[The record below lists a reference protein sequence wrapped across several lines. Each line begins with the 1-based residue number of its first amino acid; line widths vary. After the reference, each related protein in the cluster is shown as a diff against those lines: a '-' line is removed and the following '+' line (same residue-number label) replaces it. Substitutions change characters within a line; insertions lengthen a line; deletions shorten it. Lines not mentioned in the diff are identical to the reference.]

1 MAKITVIPSTKNQH
15 TQLPLGSISLRK
27 VAAYARVSTN
37 TDEQYTSY
45 EAQVNYYKKFIQE
58 RNDWEYTNVYAD
70 EGISG
75 TSTKRRTEF
84 NKMISD
90 AIEGKIDLI
99 ITKSISRFARNTLDT
114 ISYVRKLKD
123 NGIEVYF
130 EKENVWTMDPKSE
143 LILTI
148 MASIAQEESRSISQN
163 VTWGKRVSFQ
173 EGKVSFAYKRFLGYK
188 KENDKIV
195 IDDDQAVIVRM
206 IYRMFL
212 VEGKSMTGIAE
223 HLKSLNIKTPSEKGT
238 KWTKNTISSILSN
251 EKYKGDALL
260 QKRFTDNYLDHTLI
274 KNTGQIPQYYVENNH
289 PAIIERDMWEQVQ
302 IELER
307 RSQMGAQYSSSDI
320 FASKL
325 ICEDCGG
332 FYGKKKWHSNSKYS
346 RFVHQCNRKFHKGKD
361 KCQTPNLMEEDIKL
375 KFIEAYN
382 LTMKDRKRII
392 QDSTEM
398 IELLTD
404 TTQLEQDIDTL
415 NDELVVTA
423 ELVNKLIKEN
433 SKSSMSQ
440 DEYNKKYDELT
451 SRYEKTKQK
460 QEELIESR
468 SNKKTQALNMKS
480 FISNL
485 KQIEDKLS
493 DWNENVW
500 MLLVN
505 SAVVHRDKS
514 ITFKFHNNNEVKT
527 KYV

>member
-15 TQLPLGSISLRK
+15 TQLPLGSTSLRK

-45 EAQVNYYKKFIQE
+45 EAQVTYYRKFIQE
-58 RNDWEYTNVYAD
+58 RPDWEYSNVYAD
-70 EGISG
+70 EGLSG
-75 TSTKRRTEF
+75 TSTKRRIEF

-90 AIEGKIDLI
+90 AVEGKIDLI
-99 ITKSISRFARNTLDT
+99 ITKSISKFARNTLDT
-114 ISYVRKLKD
+114 ISFVRKLKD

-130 EKENVWTMDPKSE
+130 EKENLWTLDPKSE

-173 EGKVSFAYKRFLGYK
+173 SGKVSFPYKSFLGYQ
-188 KENDKIV
+188 KENDKLV
-195 IDDDQAVIVRM
+195 IDEDEAVIVKM

-212 VEGKSMTGIAE
+212 AEGKSITGIANE
-223 HLKSLNIKTPSEKGT
+223 LKSLNIKTPTGKST
-238 KWTKNTISSILSN
+238 NWTKNTVNSILTN

-260 QKRFTDNYLDHTLI
+260 QKRFTDNYLNHTVI

-302 IELER
+302 FELGR

-346 RFVHQCNRKFHKGKD
+346 RFVNQCNRKFHKGKD
-361 KCQTPNLMEEDIKL
+361 KCMTPNLIEEDIKL

-415 NDELVVTA
+415 NDELVVIA
-423 ELVNKLIKEN
+423 ELMNKLIKEN

-440 DEYNKKYDELT
+440 DEYNKKYGELM
-451 SRYEKTKQK
+451 SRYERMKEKH
-460 QEELIESR
+460 EDLIIAR
-468 SNKKTQALNMKS
+468 NNKKAQALVMKC
-480 FISNL
+480 FLSNL
-485 KQIEDKLS
+485 KHIDEKLS
-493 DWNENVW
+493 DWNEHVW
-500 MLLVN
+500 MLLVEN
-505 SAVVHRDKS
+505 AMVHRDSS
-514 ITFKFHNNNEVKT
+514 ITFKFHNGNEVRS
-527 KYV
+527 

>member
-1 MAKITVIPSTKNQH
+1 MSKITVIPSTKNQH
-15 TQLPLGSISLRK
+15 TQLPLGSISRRK

-58 RNDWEYTNVYAD
+58 KSDWEYMNVYAD

-75 TSTKRRTEF
+75 TNTKRRTEF
-84 NKMISD
+84 NSMITD
-90 AIEGKIDLI
+90 ALEGKIDLI

-114 ISYVRKLKD
+114 ISFARKLKD
-123 NGIEVYF
+123 KGIEVYF
-130 EKENVWTMDPKSE
+130 EKENLWTLDPKSE

-173 EGKVSFAYKRFLGYK
+173 EGKVSFAYKSFLGYK
-188 KENDKIV
+188 KENDKL
-195 IDDDQAVIVRM
+195 VIVEDEALIVKM

-212 VEGKSMTGIAE
+212 VERKSASGIAS
-223 HLKSLNIKTPSEKGT
+223 HLTSLHIKTPMGKST
-238 KWTKNTISSILSN
+238 KWTQNTIDSILRN

-260 QKRFTDNYLDHTLI
+260 QKKYTINYLDHTLV

-289 PAIIERDMWEQVQ
+289 PAIIDQDMWEQVQ
-302 IELER
+302 IELAR
-307 RSQMGAQYSSSDI
+307 RDELGAKYSSSDI

-346 RFVHQCNRKFHKGKD
+346 RFVYQCNRKFDKGKET
-361 KCQTPNLMEEDIKL
+361 CRTPHIMEEDIKF

-398 IELLTD
+398 IDLLTD
-404 TTQLEQDIDTL
+404 TIQLDQEIERL
-415 NDELVVTA
+415 NDDLVVIT

-433 SKSSMSQ
+433 SKSSMNL
-440 DEYNKKYDELT
+440 DDYTKKYEELT
-451 SRYEKTKQK
+451 NRYERAKEK
-460 QEELIESR
+460 QEELIKTR
-468 SNKKTQALNMKS
+468 SNKKAQALSMKS
-480 FISNL
+480 FLTNL
-485 KQIEDKLS
+485 KRVDDRLS
-493 DWNENVW
+493 EWNEPIW
-500 MLLVN
+500 MLLVK
-505 SAVVHRDKS
+505 SALVHRDDS
-514 ITFKFHNNNEVKT
+514 ITFKFINEIEIRSL
-527 KYV
+527 

>member
-1 MAKITVIPSTKNQH
+1 MTKITVIPSTKNQH

-45 EAQVNYYKKFIQE
+45 EAQVNYYMKFIQE
-58 RNDWEYTNVYAD
+58 RPDWKYVNVYAD
-70 EGISG
+70 EGITG
-75 TSTKRRTEF
+75 TNTRRRVEF

-90 AIEGKIDLI
+90 AVGGQIDLI

-123 NGIEVYF
+123 KGVEVYF
-130 EKENVWTMDPKSE
+130 EKENLWTLDPKSE

-173 EGKVSFAYKRFLGYK
+173 SGKVSFAYKSFLGYR
-188 KENDKIV
+188 KENDKLV
-195 IDDDQAVIVRM
+195 IDEDEAMIVKM

-212 VEGKSMTGIAE
+212 VEGKSASGIAS
-223 HLKSLNIKTPSEKGT
+223 HLTSLHIKTPTGKST
-238 KWTKNTISSILSN
+238 KWTQNTIDSILRN

-260 QKRFTDNYLDHTLI
+260 QKKYTINYLSHILV

-289 PAIIERDMWEQVQ
+289 PAIIDQDMWEQVR
-302 IELER
+302 IELTR
-307 RSQMGAQYSSSDI
+307 RNELGAKYSSSDI

-346 RFVHQCNRKFHKGKD
+346 RFVYQCNRKFDKGKET
-361 KCQTPNLMEEDIKL
+361 CHTPNLMEDDIKL

-382 LTMKDRKRII
+382 LTMKDKKRII
-392 QDSTEM
+392 QDS
-398 IELLTD
+398 IELIVLLTD
-404 TTQLEQDIDTL
+404 TALLDKEVENL
-415 NDELVVTA
+415 NDEMLVIS
-423 ELVNKLIKEN
+423 ELLNKLIKEN
-433 SKSSMSQ
+433 SKSSMTQ
-440 DEYNKKYDELT
+440 DDYNKKFAELT
-451 SRYEKTKQK
+451 NRYERTKEK
-460 QEELIESR
+460 YEYIIKAR
-468 SNKKTQALNMKS
+468 DNKKVQALNLKA

-485 KQIEDKLS
+485 KRVDDKLS
-493 DWNENVW
+493 EWNEPVW
-500 MLLVN
+500 MLLVK
-505 SAVVHRDKS
+505 SAIVHRDKS
-514 ITFKFHNNNEVKT
+514 ITFQLNNGNEIIS
-527 KYV
+527 

>member
-45 EAQVNYYKKFIQE
+45 EAQVNYYRKFIQE
-58 RNDWEYTNVYAD
+58 RSEWEYTNVYAD

-75 TSTKRRTEF
+75 TNTKRRTEF
-84 NKMISD
+84 NRMITD

-114 ISYVRKLKD
+114 ISFVRKLKD
-123 NGIEVYF
+123 KGIEVYF
-130 EKENVWTMDPKSE
+130 EKENLWTLDPKSE

-173 EGKVSFAYKRFLGYK
+173 SGKVSFAYKSFLGYK
-188 KENDKIV
+188 KENDKLL
-195 IDDDQAVIVRM
+195 IDEDEAVIVKM

-212 VEGKSMTGIAE
+212 VEGKSASGIAS
-223 HLKSLNIKTPSEKGT
+223 HLTSLHIKTPTGKST
-238 KWTKNTISSILSN
+238 KWTQNTIV
-251 EKYKGDALL
+251 L
-260 QKRFTDNYLDHTLI
+260 QKKYTINYLSHILV

-289 PAIIERDMWEQVQ
+289 PAIIDQDMWEQVR
-302 IELER
+302 IELTR
-307 RSQMGAQYSSSDI
+307 RNELGAKYSSSDI

-346 RFVHQCNRKFHKGKD
+346 RFVYQCNRKFDKGKET
-361 KCQTPNLMEEDIKL
+361 CHTPNLMEDDIKL

-382 LTMKDRKRII
+382 LTMKDKKRII
-392 QDSTEM
+392 QDS
-398 IELLTD
+398 IELIVLLTD
-404 TTQLEQDIDTL
+404 TGLL
-415 NDELVVTA
+415 
-423 ELVNKLIKEN
+423 NKLIKEN
-433 SKSSMSQ
+433 SKSSMTQ
-440 DEYNKKYDELT
+440 DDYNKKFAELT
-451 SRYEKTKQK
+451 NRYERTKEK
-460 QEELIESR
+460 YEYIIKAR
-468 SNKKTQALNMKS
+468 DNKKVQALNLKA

-485 KQIEDKLS
+485 KRVDDKLS
-493 DWNENVW
+493 EWNEPVW
-500 MLLVN
+500 MLLVK
-505 SAVVHRDKS
+505 SAIVHRDKS
-514 ITFKFHNNNEVKT
+514 ITFQLNNGNEIIS
-527 KYV
+527 

>member
-45 EAQVNYYKKFIQE
+45 EAQVNYYRKFIQE

-75 TSTKRRTEF
+75 TNTKKRTEF
-84 NKMISD
+84 NRMISD
-90 AIEGKIDLI
+90 ALEGKIDLI

-114 ISYVRKLKD
+114 ISFVRKLKD
-123 NGIEVYF
+123 KGIEVYF
-130 EKENVWTMDPKSE
+130 EKENLWTLDPKSE

-173 EGKVSFAYKRFLGYK
+173 EGKVSFAYKSFLGYK
-188 KENDKIV
+188 KENDKLV
-195 IDDDQAVIVRM
+195 INEDEAVIVKT

-212 VEGKSMTGIAE
+212 VQGKSASGIAS
-223 HLKSLNIKTPSEKGT
+223 HLTSLHIKTPMGKST
-238 KWTKNTISSILSN
+238 RWTQNTIDSILRN

-260 QKRFTDNYLDHTLI
+260 QKKYTINYLSHTLV

-289 PAIIERDMWEQVQ
+289 PAIIDQNMWEQVQ
-302 IELER
+302 IELAR
-307 RSQMGAQYSSSDI
+307 RDELGAKYSSSDI

-346 RFVHQCNRKFHKGKD
+346 RFVYQCNRKFDKGKET
-361 KCQTPNLMEEDIKL
+361 CHTPHIMEEDIKL

-382 LTMKDRKRII
+382 LTMKDKKRII
-392 QDSTEM
+392 KDSTEL

-404 TTQLEQDIDTL
+404 TTQIDKEIENL
-415 NDELVVTA
+415 NDELFFFS
-423 ELVNKLIKEN
+423 ELVNKLVKDN
-433 SKSSMSQ
+433 SKSSMNHE
-440 DEYNKKYDELT
+440 DYDKKYIELT
-451 SRYEKTKQK
+451 KRYEQTKQK
-460 QEELIESR
+460 QDDLIR
-468 SNKKTQALNMKS
+468 ARDNKKVQALNLKA
-480 FISNL
+480 FISNV
-485 KQIEDKLS
+485 KRVDDKLS
-493 DWNENVW
+493 EWNEPVW
-500 MLLVN
+500 MLLVK

-514 ITFKFHNNNEVKT
+514 ITFKLNNGKEIKS
-527 KYV
+527 